1 MENGTSGIQ
10 KVAKFLIFLIIHLY
24 VQTPPKSHTYL
35 GNESKVWKTEKNMIK
50 QLDGIY
56 FGQEKIWGSERKLGH
71 R

>member
-1 MENGTSGIQ
+1 MHQ
-10 KVAKFLIFLIIHLY
+10 CL
-24 VQTPPKSHTYL
+24 QTPPKSHTYL